1 MLEELKEAV
10 CLANQRLRREGLVM
24 LTWGNVSAVDRDS
37 GHVVIKPSGIPYE
50 TLSPDDMVVVSLR
63 TGEVVE
69 GRRRPSIDTPTHLV
83 LYRAFEPIGG
93 VAHSHSLY
101 ATAWSQSQRGIMPLG
116 TTHADYFH
124 GIIPCTRQPSHE
136 DVATDY
142 EASTGRIIIEL
153 FNTLRIAPLTMPAV
167 LVASH
172 GPFTWGRT
180 AGEAVEHAY
189 LLEYLAKLA
198 SETLRIEPYPRPL
211 PQELL
216 DKHWLRKHGDD
227 AYYGQV

>member
-10 CLANQRLRREGLVM
+10 CLANRRLYREGLVR
-24 LTWGNVSAVDRDS
+24 LTWGNVSAVDRDA
-37 GHVVIKPSGIPYE
+37 GRVVIKPSGIPFADL
-50 TLSPDDMVVVSLR
+50 TPNDMVVVSLQ

-69 GRRRPSIDTPTHLV
+69 GGCRPSVDTPTHRV
-83 LYRAFEPIGG
+83 LYQAFEAIGG

-101 ATAWSQSQRGIMPLG
+101 ATAWAQSQRGIMPLG

-136 DVATDY
+136 DMAGDY
-142 EASTGRIIIEL
+142 EAGTGRIIVEL
-153 FNTLRIAPLTMPAV
+153 FSTLRIAPLTMPAV

-172 GPFTWGRT
+172 GSFTWGTT
-180 AGEAVEHAY
+180 AAEAVEHAY

-198 SETLRIEPYPRPL
+198 SETLQIEPYPRPL

-227 AYYGQV
+227 AYYGQR